1 MDLLC
6 PIWHIWPTICD
17 SISSIIKSPIS
28 YHHYFLKPVNDRLI
42 HESII
47 ELALQHGS
55 LLYAVVG
62 FSAYHHCV
70 QNNSGKLYSF
80 LKYYNIALKL
90 LRKSLSSGE
99 LHNEATL
106 ITVLVLA
113 TFEKSIGNW
122 VNLMCTIRLHKH

>member
-6 PIWHIWPTICD
+6 PIWHIWPTICN

-55 LLYAVVG
+55 L
-62 FSAYHHCV
+62 F
-70 QNNSGKLYSF
+70 F

-113 TFEKSIGNW
+113 TFEESIGNW